1 MFEPRGTA
9 RRREPLPD
17 KLRDRFTAMRFELE
31 LPRGV
36 WLSKFTRNHP
46 ELLVEVHS
54 TLTVSSTVLVGEFEI
69 YGPPR
74 DWTREI
80 SRFPDV
86 IEVARIPVFPGVGR
100 YRVLF
105 REPIH
110 LRVARKVGV
119 QLRYPR
125 TVRNGILRCES
136 IARASE
142 IRRLVASL
150 QRAGCEPRVIYLR
163 GAALRTLRPNLT
175 PVQREL
181 FRQAFASG
189 YYDVPRRITLT
200 ELAKKVCR
208 SKSSVSRTL
217 AVVERK
223 FAESATA
230 TGV

>member
-9 RRREPLPD
+9 HRREPLPD
-17 KLRDRFTAMRFELE
+17 KLRNRFTVMRFELE
-31 LPRGV
+31 IPRRV
-36 WLSKFTRNHP
+36 WLSRFTREHI

-54 TLTVSSTVLVGEFEI
+54 TLTVSPTNTVGEFEI
-69 YGPPR
+69 YGPLQ

-100 YRVLF
+100 YHVLF

-110 LRVARKVGV
+110 LRIARKVGV
-119 QLRYPR
+119 HLRYPWA
-125 TVRNGILRCES
+125 VRNGILQCES

-142 IRRLVASL
+142 IRRLIASL
-150 QRAGCEPRVIYLR
+150 QNAGCQPRVIYLR
-163 GAALRTLRPNLT
+163 GAALRTLRPILT
-175 PVQREL
+175 HVQREL

-200 ELAKKVCR
+200 ALAKKVSR
-208 SKSSVSRTL
+208 SKSSVSRAL

-230 TGV
+230 SGV